1 MIIDEIINRMIMYN
15 TPDIR
20 RINHALKVYV
30 FAKQIS
36 DREKCDDKT
45 RNTIE
50 ISSIL
55 HDIGIHNAEKIYNS
69 SDGKYQEIE
78 GPKVAKE
85 LLNEYQIKDDIL
97 ERVLFIIGNHHSYKK
112 IDGIDFQILAEADFI
127 VNIFEDK
134 MELKTIESISN
145 NIFKTKSGT
154 ELLKCMYMGIKT

>member
-15 TPDIR
+15 SPDIR

-45 RNTIE
+45 RTVIE

-69 SDGKYQEIE
+69 NSGTYQEIE
-78 GPKVAKE
+78 GPKVSKE
-85 LLNEYQIKDDIL
+85 ILKNLEIKEDIF
-97 ERVLFIIGNHHSYKK
+97 ERVLFIIGNHHSYGK
-112 IDGIDFQILAEADFI
+112 IDGIDFQILVEADFI
-127 VNIFEDK
+127 VNIFEDE
-134 MELKTIESISN
+134 MELKTIESIYN
-145 NIFKTKSGT
+145 KVFKTKSGI
-154 ELLKCMYMGIKT
+154 ELLRCMYMNKKS